1 MSSFQKLRVV
11 VMALPTDD
19 CCDMLKFLPSEATVI
34 AKGKNLEEMNTDAAL
49 NNEQLANAECLLVVT
64 GGGSSLGSVINAM
77 KALKWIH
84 GIFAGLDH
92 LSCPEFDNCSR
103 DRNIVVT
110 NAKGVFSSSL
120 AEWVMGSIW
129 YFNKDIPRLNRN
141 KDNKS
146 YERYTVGEIRGK
158 TMGIIGYGDIG
169 RACAKLANAYG
180 MRVIAHRRRP
190 ELSVDDPLV
199 EKVYGNKDINM
210 VVSNADYLVVA
221 AALTP
226 ETKGMIGEEQFAVAK
241 KGQVILNVGRGALLD
256 EDALIRS
263 LESGVIIKAAA
274 LDVFCTEPLPLN
286 NKLWELKNVLMSPH
300 NADMTNGFRHDSV
313 KFFTENCNRF
323 IAGEGDTNSLM
334 NKVEASAGY

>member
-146 YERYTVGEIRGK
+146 YERYFVLASIYSILLFFYLFYPILS
-158 TMGIIGYGDIG
+158 IILLLISMLLSILFFYLFYPIISIILLISILIILILIISLHSYHLYYLIFHKIYSG
-169 RACAKLANAYG
+169 R
-180 MRVIAHRRRP
+180 
-190 ELSVDDPLV
+190 
-199 EKVYGNKDINM
+199 
-210 VVSNADYLVVA
+210 
-221 AALTP
+221 
-226 ETKGMIGEEQFAVAK
+226 
-241 KGQVILNVGRGALLD
+241 
-256 EDALIRS
+256 
-263 LESGVIIKAAA
+263 
-274 LDVFCTEPLPLN
+274 
-286 NKLWELKNVLMSPH
+286 
-300 NADMTNGFRHDSV
+300 
-313 KFFTENCNRF
+313 
-323 IAGEGDTNSLM
+323 DTW
-334 NKVEASAGY
+334 